1 MITALLMS
9 VLKDITESEKQKIR
23 IKKQSI
29 PLYMSLFDTI
39 HIHTL
44 SIDI

>member
-1 MITALLMS
+1 MTALLMRM
-9 VLKDITESEKQKIR
+9 LKGITEKQKIR

-29 PLYMSLFDTI
+29 PLYMSLFDAI